1 MAAEPPQRPPTPP
14 APPAAPRPSSP
25 PSRPPPR
32 AVRDTPAPPLG
43 PPEENPDQAPDSVP
57 TRGGRLGTV
66 PLRPLIDIA
75 QAGLTLTVEREAGK
89 SVERVLVH
97 EGDVVRI
104 GTHASNDL
112 VLDDPSVS
120 RFHCRIVPDA
130 GPPAGWR
137 VEDSGSLNGTRLQDL
152 RILGA
157 VLPGEATLSLGQ
169 SVIRIVASAPAGRTL
184 VPMMPSFGALT
195 GTGRAMRKLFA
206 LLEKVAASDINCFI
220 YGENGTGKELVAT
233 EIVQRGPRATKPFVV
248 VDCGA
253 ISPNLV
259 ESELFGHVRGAFTG
273 ADRDRIGAFEAAD
286 GGTVFLDEIG
296 ELPIGVQPKLLRA
309 LEQREIRRVGETGT
323 RKVNVRVI
331 SATNRD
337 LEREVNKGT
346 FREDLY
352 FRIAVITVRVPPLRD
367 RAEDLPHLI
376 RAFLKLLDA
385 KDSEH
390 LFPTEVM
397 EELARHEWPGNVRE
411 LRNYVERSVVLQ
423 TARMSL
429 PPPSMSSGSGSGG
442 GAAAGAGGKAAEVDV
457 TVPFKVAKDSLIDG
471 FERAYLRGILEA
483 AGGNMTKA
491 ARMAGIDRMYL
502 HRLVQKHGTRDQ
514 LSSVAEP
521 ASAQQRK
528 PVE

>member
-1 MAAEPPQRPPTPP
+1 M
-14 APPAAPRPSSP
+14 
-25 PSRPPPR
+25 
-32 AVRDTPAPPLG
+32 RDTPAPPLG
-43 PPEENPDQAPDSVP
+43 PPEESSDQAPDSVVA
-57 TRGGRLGTV
+57 RGGRLGTV
-66 PLRPLIDIA
+66 PLRPLIDIG
-75 QAGLTLTVEREAGK
+75 QAVLTLTVEREAGK
-89 SVERVLVH
+89 VVERTLVH
-97 EGDVVRI
+97 EGDVCRI

-120 RFHCRIVPDA
+120 RFHCRILPDA
-130 GPPAGWR
+130 AGWR
-137 VEDSGSLNGTRLQDL
+137 IEDSGSLNGTRLQEL

-157 VLPGEATLSLGQ
+157 VLPPEAVLSLGQ
-169 SVIRIVASAPAGRTL
+169 SVIRIAATAPAGRTL

-233 EIVQRGPRATKPFVV
+233 EIVQRGPRANKPFVV

-376 RAFLKLLDA
+376 RAFLTLLDA
-385 KDSEH
+385 KNSEH
-390 LFPTEVM
+390 LFPPEVM

-429 PPPSMSSGSGSGG
+429 PPSSMSSGGAGAAG
-442 GAAAGAGGKAAEVDV
+442 GAGRSSTDVDV
-457 TVPFKVAKDSLIDG
+457 TVPFKVAKDNLIDG

-514 LSSVAEP
+514 LTSSAGAEP
-521 ASAQQRK
+521 SSAQQRK

>member
-1 MAAEPPQRPPTPP
+1 M
-14 APPAAPRPSSP
+14 PS
-25 PSRPPPR
+25 
-32 AVRDTPAPPLG
+32 
-43 PPEENPDQAPDSVP
+43 
-57 TRGGRLGTV
+57 RGGRLGTV
-66 PLRPLIDIA
+66 PLRPLIDIG
-75 QAGLTLTVEREAGK
+75 QAGLTLSVERENGNV
-89 SVERVLVH
+89 VERTLVH
-97 EGDVVRI
+97 EGDVCRI

-112 VLDDPSVS
+112 VLQDPAVS
-120 RFHCRIVPDA
+120 SFHCRIVPDA
-130 GPPAGWR
+130 AGWR
-137 VEDSGSLNGTRLQDL
+137 IEDSGSLNGTRLQDL

-157 VLPGEATLSLGQ
+157 VLPAEAVLSVGQ

-233 EIVQRGPRATKPFVV
+233 EIVQRGPRASKPFVV

-273 ADRDRIGAFEAAD
+273 ADRDRVGAFEAAD

-309 LEQREIRRVGETGT
+309 LEQREIRRVGETNT

-367 RAEDLPHLI
+367 RSEDLPHLI
-376 RAFLKLLDA
+376 KAFLGMLDA

-390 LFPTEVM
+390 LFGPEVIT
-397 EELARHEWPGNVRE
+397 ELARHEWPGNVRE

-423 TARMSL
+423 TARMSML
-429 PPPSMSSGSGSGG
+429 PPGMGGAGGPSSSRDGSGG
-442 GAAAGAGGKAAEVDV
+442 GGGGAGARAGEVDV
-457 TVPFKVAKDSLIDG
+457 TVPFKVAKDALIDG

-514 LSSVAEP
+514 MPSSAGIEP
-521 ASAQQRK
+521 SSAQQRK

>member
-1 MAAEPPQRPPTPP
+1 MGTI
-14 APPAAPRPSSP
+14 
-25 PSRPPPR
+25 
-32 AVRDTPAPPLG
+32 PLK
-43 PPEENPDQAPDSVP
+43 
-57 TRGGRLGTV
+57 
-66 PLRPLIDIA
+66 PLIDIG
-75 QAGLTLTVEREAGK
+75 QAGLTITVERENGK
-89 SVERVLVH
+89 PATRTLVH
-97 EGDVVRI
+97 EGDVCRI

-130 GPPAGWR
+130 AGWR
-137 VEDSGSLNGTRLQDL
+137 IEDSGSLNGTLLQEL
-152 RILGA
+152 RILDA
-157 VLPGEATLSLGQ
+157 VLPHDAVLTLGQ
-169 SVIRIVASAPAGRTL
+169 TTIRIARAAAAGREL
-184 VPMMPSFGALT
+184 VPMMPTFGAIT

-206 LLEKVAASDINCFI
+206 MLEKVAASEINCFI
-220 YGENGTGKELVAT
+220 HGESGTGKELVAT
-233 EIVQRGPRATKPFVV
+233 ELVQRGTRANKPFVV

-273 ADRDRIGAFEAAD
+273 ADRDRLGAFEAAD

-309 LEQREIRRVGETGT
+309 LEQREIRRVGETAT

-367 RAEDLPHLI
+367 RPEDLPHLI
-376 RAFLKLLDA
+376 RVFLTSLGA
-385 KDSEH
+385 VSSEH
-390 LFPTEVM
+390 LFPPEVID
-397 EELARHEWPGNVRE
+397 ELSRHEWPGNVRE

-423 TARMSL
+423 TARMSI
-429 PPPSMSSGSGSGG
+429 PPSPSMSG
-442 GAAAGAGGKAAEVDV
+442 GARASENIDV
-457 TVPFKVAKDSLIDG
+457 GIPFKVAKDALIDG
-471 FERAYLRGILEA
+471 FERTYLRAILEA

-514 LSSVAEP
+514 LSSGSDP
-521 ASAQQRK
+521 SSAQQRK

>member
-1 MAAEPPQRPPTPP
+1 
-14 APPAAPRPSSP
+14 
-25 PSRPPPR
+25 
-32 AVRDTPAPPLG
+32 
-43 PPEENPDQAPDSVP
+43 
-57 TRGGRLGTV
+57 
-66 PLRPLIDIA
+66 
-75 QAGLTLTVEREAGK
+75 
-89 SVERVLVH
+89 
-97 EGDVVRI
+97 
-104 GTHASNDL
+104 
-112 VLDDPSVS
+112 
-120 RFHCRIVPDA
+120 
-130 GPPAGWR
+130 
-137 VEDSGSLNGTRLQDL
+137 
-152 RILGA
+152 
-157 VLPGEATLSLGQ
+157 
-169 SVIRIVASAPAGRTL
+169 
-184 VPMMPSFGALT
+184 
-195 GTGRAMRKLFA
+195 MRKLFA

-273 ADRDRIGAFEAAD
+273 ADRDRVGAFEAAD

-309 LEQREIRRVGETGT
+309 LEQREIRRVGETST

-367 RAEDLPHLI
+367 RPEDLPHLI
-376 RAFLKLLDA
+376 RAFLGALEA
-385 KDSEH
+385 SASEH
-390 LFPTEVM
+390 LFPAEVID
-397 EELARHEWPGNVRE
+397 ELSRHEWPGNVRE

-423 TARMSL
+423 TARMSV
-429 PPPSMSSGSGSGG
+429 PPPSMGSGG
-442 GAAAGAGGKAAEVDV
+442 SGPRSSSGDIDV
-457 TVPFKVAKDSLIDG
+457 TVPFKVAKDTLIDG
-471 FERAYLRGILEA
+471 FERSYLRAILEA

-514 LSSVAEP
+514 LAGGGGGE
-521 ASAQQRK
+521 K
-528 PVE
+528 T

>member
-1 MAAEPPQRPPTPP
+1 MATDPP
-14 APPAAPRPSSP
+14 PRLPSRIA

-32 AVRDTPAPPLG
+32 SSRDTPAPPLG
-43 PPEENPDQAPDSVP
+43 PPEEASEGEVPDSVRA
-57 TRGGRLGTV
+57 RGGRMGTI
-66 PLRPLIDIA
+66 PLRPLIDIG
-75 QAGLTLTVEREAGK
+75 QATLTLTVEREAGNM
-89 SVERVLVH
+89 VERTLIH
-97 EGDVVRI
+97 EGDVCRI

-130 GPPAGWR
+130 AGWR
-137 VEDSGSLNGTRLQDL
+137 VEDSGSLNGTRLQEL
-152 RILGA
+152 RVLDA
-157 VLPGEATLSLGQ
+157 VLPAEAVLSLGQ
-169 SVIRIVASAPAGRTL
+169 SVLRITASAPAGKTL
-184 VPMMPSFGALT
+184 VPMMPTFGTLT
-195 GTGRAMRKLFA
+195 GSGRAMRKLFA
-206 LLEKVAASDINCFI
+206 VLEKVAASDINCFI

-233 EIVQRGPRATKPFVV
+233 EIVQRGPRANKPFVV

-296 ELPIGVQPKLLRA
+296 ELPVGVQPKLLRA
-309 LEQREIRRVGETGT
+309 LEQREIRRVGETAT

-352 FRIAVITVRVPPLRD
+352 FRIAVITVRVPALRD
-367 RAEDLPHLI
+367 RPEDLPHLI
-376 RAFLKLLDA
+376 RAFLTRLDA

-390 LFPTEVM
+390 LFPPEVI

-411 LRNYVERSVVLQ
+411 LRNYVERSIVLQ

-429 PPPSMSSGSGSGG
+429 PPSAGGAGALVGTAGGSGG
-442 GAAAGAGGKAAEVDV
+442 GRGGEVDV
-457 TVPFKVAKDSLIDG
+457 TVPFKVAKDALIDG
-471 FERAYLRGILEA
+471 FERSYLRGILEA

-502 HRLVQKHGTRDQ
+502 HRLVQKHGTRVQ
-514 LSSVAEP
+514 MPSSVTDP
-521 ASAQQRK
+521 SSAQQRK

>member
-1 MAAEPPQRPPTPP
+1 MGGT
-14 APPAAPRPSSP
+14 
-25 PSRPPPR
+25 
-32 AVRDTPAPPLG
+32 RDTQAPPLG
-43 PPEENPDQAPDSVP
+43 PPERSDDDGPDSAA

-66 PLRPLIDIA
+66 PLRPLIDIG
-75 QAGLTLTVEREAGK
+75 QASLTLIVEKEADKTVERI
-89 SVERVLVH
+89 LVH
-97 EGDVVRI
+97 EGDVCRI

-112 VLDDPSVS
+112 VLEDPSVS

-130 GPPAGWR
+130 AGWR
-137 VEDSGSLNGTRLQDL
+137 LEDSGSLNGTRLQDL
-152 RILGA
+152 RVLGA
-157 VLPGEATLSLGQ
+157 VLPAEAVLSLGQ
-169 SVIRIVASAPAGRTL
+169 SVIRIVATAQAGRTL

-206 LLEKVAASDINCFI
+206 VLEKVAASDINCFI

-233 EIVQRGPRATKPFVV
+233 EVVQRGPRANKPFVV

-273 ADRDRIGAFEAAD
+273 ADRDRLGAFEAAD

-296 ELPIGVQPKLLRA
+296 ELPLNVQPKLLRA
-309 LEQREIRRVGETGT
+309 LEQREIRRVGETAT

-367 RAEDLPHLI
+367 RVEDLPHLI
-376 RAFLKLLDA
+376 QAFLASLDA
-385 KDSEH
+385 KGSEH
-390 LFPTEVM
+390 LFPPEVITE
-397 EELARHEWPGNVRE
+397 LSRHEWPGNVRE

-429 PPPSMSSGSGSGG
+429 PPSSMTG
-442 GAAAGAGGKAAEVDV
+442 GAGGPRASSAEIDV
-457 TVPFKVAKDSLIDG
+457 TIPFKVAKDALIDG
-471 FERAYLRGILEA
+471 FERAYLRAILES

-491 ARMAGIDRMYL
+491 ARMSGIDRMYL

-514 LSSVAEP
+514 LSAGSDP
-521 ASAQQRK
+521 SSAQQRK

>member
-1 MAAEPPQRPPTPP
+1 MAEDPPSPPSGIPPRKPSVP
-14 APPAAPRPSSP
+14 APPALPRPTRPAPRMG
-25 PSRPPPR
+25 
-32 AVRDTPAPPLG
+32 AMGARDTPAPPLG
-43 PPEENPDQAPDSVP
+43 PPEPSPDDDSGMP
-57 TRGGRLGTV
+57 SRGGRLGTV
-66 PLRPLIDIA
+66 PLRPLIDIG
-75 QAGLTLTVEREAGK
+75 QAGLTITVEKEAGK
-89 SVERVLVH
+89 PTSRTLVH
-97 EGDVVRI
+97 EGDVCRI

-120 RFHCRIVPDA
+120 RFHCRIVPDGA
-130 GPPAGWR
+130 SWR
-137 VEDSGSLNGTRLQDL
+137 LEDSGSLNGTCLQQL

-157 VLPGEATLSLGQ
+157 VLPPESVVSLGQ
-169 SVIRIVASAPAGRTL
+169 SVIRIFATTTAGKTL

-206 LLEKVAASDINCFI
+206 MLEKVAASDINCFI

-233 EIVQRGPRATKPFVV
+233 EVVQRGPRANKPFVV

-273 ADRDRIGAFEAAD
+273 ADRDRVGAFEAAD

-309 LEQREIRRVGETGT
+309 LEQREIRRVGETST

-367 RAEDLPHLI
+367 RPEDLPHLI
-376 RAFLKLLDA
+376 RAFLGALEA
-385 KDSEH
+385 SASEH
-390 LFPTEVM
+390 LFPPEVI

-423 TARMSL
+423 TARMSM
-429 PPPSMSSGSGSGG
+429 PPPSMSGG
-442 GAAAGAGGKAAEVDV
+442 GLGAGGARGGTDIDV
-457 TVPFKVAKDSLIDG
+457 TIPFKVAKDNLIDG
-471 FERAYLRGILEA
+471 FERSYLRAILEA

-514 LSSVAEP
+514 LGTGGGSGD
-521 ASAQQRK
+521 K
-528 PVE
+528 P

>member
-1 MAAEPPQRPPTPP
+1 MEDMP
-14 APPAAPRPSSP
+14 A
-25 PSRPPPR
+25 
-32 AVRDTPAPPLG
+32 L
-43 PPEENPDQAPDSVP
+43 
-57 TRGGRLGTV
+57 GGRLGTV
-66 PLRPLIDIA
+66 PLRSLIDIG
-75 QAGLTLTVEREAGK
+75 QPGLTLTVEREAGNA
-89 SVERVLVH
+89 VQRVLVH
-97 EGDVVRI
+97 EGDVCRI

-112 VLDDPSVS
+112 VLEDPSVS

-130 GPPAGWR
+130 AGWR
-137 VEDSGSLNGTRLQDL
+137 LEDSGSLNGTCLQDL
-152 RILGA
+152 RILDA
-157 VLPGEATLSLGQ
+157 MLPGDAVLSLGH
-169 SVIRIVASAPAGRTL
+169 SVIRIAATAAAGRTL
-184 VPMMPSFGALT
+184 VPSMPSFGALT

-206 LLEKVAASDINCFI
+206 LLEKIAASDINCFI

-233 EIVQRGPRATKPFVV
+233 EIVQRGPRANKPFVV

-253 ISPNLV
+253 ISPTLV

-273 ADRDRIGAFEAAD
+273 ADRDRVGAFQAAD

-296 ELPIGVQPKLLRA
+296 ELPIHVQPKLLRA
-309 LEQREIRRVGETGT
+309 LEQREIRRVGETQA

-367 RAEDLPHLI
+367 RPEDLPHLI
-376 RAFLKLLDA
+376 RAFLGSMDA
-385 KDSEH
+385 SANEH
-390 LFPTEVM
+390 LFPAEVIA
-397 EELARHEWPGNVRE
+397 ELARHEWPGNVRE

-423 TARMSL
+423 TARMSI
-429 PPPSMSSGSGSGG
+429 PPGPSAGSGTPSPGN
-442 GAAAGAGGKAAEVDV
+442 AREIDV
-457 TVPFKVAKDSLIDG
+457 GVPFKVAKDALIDG
-471 FERAYLRGILEA
+471 FERAYLRALLDA
-483 AGGNMTKA
+483 ASGNMTKA

-514 LSSVAEP
+514 LSSSGADP
-521 ASAQQRK
+521 SSAQQRK